1 MSRLALIALATC
13 MFGILCALAAAGFI
27 VVREWWWNR
36 DRKRRVVV
44 MLHEERALGEAT
56 AFLAHPKAAQLAA
69 QLEEIRALPEVFKN
83 LADI

>member
-1 MSRLALIALATC
+1 MSRLAIVVLGTC
-13 MFGILCALAAAGFI
+13 MFGLLCALAAAGFI

-44 MLHEERALGEAT
+44 MLHEEHALAEAT

-69 QLEEIRALPEVFKN
+69 QLEEIRALPEVFKPVGP
-83 LADI
+83 